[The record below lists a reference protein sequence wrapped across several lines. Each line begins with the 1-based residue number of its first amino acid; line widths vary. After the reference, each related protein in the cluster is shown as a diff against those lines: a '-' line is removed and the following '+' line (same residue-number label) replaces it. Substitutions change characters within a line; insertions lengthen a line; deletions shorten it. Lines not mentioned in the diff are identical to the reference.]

1 MTRKDNRMMSKKGLG
16 RGLDSLFSD
25 NDIEENAHGEVQKLR
40 ISMIEPKADQPRRSF
55 DGEELSQLAD
65 SIAAN
70 GVLQP
75 ILVRPA
81 AQPGFYQIIAG
92 ERRWRASKQAG
103 LLEIPAIVV
112 EADELKAA
120 QYALIENL
128 QRVDLDA
135 WEEAAAF
142 NRLIHDF
149 GLSQEDVASA
159 LGRSRSAVA
168 NSLRLLDL
176 PEEITVLLREKKLSA
191 GHCRALL
198 GLRDREKM
206 QPLAEK
212 TVNRNLSV
220 RELENAVRTAN
231 RAYLAAKGAQEQ
243 EEEGVRVNY
252 LAELENRATSM
263 IGRRL
268 RIQTGKRRKIISI
281 EYQSEEDLEELLVKI
296 CGSGIIDEA

>member
-1 MTRKDNRMMSKKGLG
+1 MAKKSGLG
-16 RGLDSLFSD
+16 QGLDNIFRD
-25 NDIEENAHGEVQKLR
+25 NEMEEVSRGEVQKLR
-40 ISMIEPKADQPRRSF
+40 ISMIEPKMDQPRSHF
-55 DGEELSQLAD
+55 DGEELAQLAD
-65 SIAAN
+65 SILQN

-75 ILVRPA
+75 ILVRPSRQA
-81 AQPGFYQIIAG
+81 GFYQIIAG

-103 LLEIPAIVV
+103 LTEIPAIVI

-120 QYALIENL
+120 QFALIENI

-149 GLSQEDVASA
+149 GLNQEDVAA
-159 LGRSRSAVA
+159 AMGRSRSSIA

-176 PEEITVLLREKKLSA
+176 PEDITELLRERRLSA

-198 GLRDREKM
+198 GLRDREQM
-206 QPLAEK
+206 TPLAQK

-220 RELENAVRTAN
+220 RELESAVRAAN
-231 RAYLAAKGAQEQ
+231 RAFLAQKKSDGIDVER
-243 EEEGVRVNY
+243 VHVNY
-252 LAELENRATSM
+252 LEDLENRATTV

-268 RIQTGKRRKIISI
+268 RIQAGKRRKIVSI
-281 EYQSEEDLEELLVKI
+281 EYQNDRDLEEILTMI
-296 CGSGIIDEA
+296 CGKGFLEQ